1 MPLSRYWR
9 EAVLTGQA
17 SADALFSPR
26 AWRLRACDILHG
38 PILLHIHGFRST
50 LTGLSANPYQY
61 GGWSLLKDASPQNG
75 WAGLNGYSDCRGHF
89 GGLLGGA
96 LTAYLLGPRLER
108 VKRKGGHT
116 LQDNPPIPLFAS
128 KL

>member
-1 MPLSRYWR
+1 MHF
-9 EAVLTGQA
+9 
-17 SADALFSPR
+17 SALERGGCEHVTSCMALYCF
-26 AWRLRACDILHG
+26 IYMV
-38 PILLHIHGFRST
+38 FRST